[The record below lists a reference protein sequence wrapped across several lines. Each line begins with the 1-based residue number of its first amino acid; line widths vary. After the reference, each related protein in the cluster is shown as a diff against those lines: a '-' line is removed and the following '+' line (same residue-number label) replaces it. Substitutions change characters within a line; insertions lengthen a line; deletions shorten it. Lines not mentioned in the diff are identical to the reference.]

1 MRGSRT
7 DFDRDVAP
15 VLARRCLECHS
26 GADPKGKLDLS
37 RREAA
42 FKGGENGPVLVPGK
56 ADESPLVEQIEGD
69 AMPPKHPL
77 PASEKLLLKAWV
89 AGGARWG
96 RTRSTRSA
104 RPLPPRRA

>member
-1 MRGSRT
+1 M
-7 DFDRDVAP
+7 
-15 VLARRCLECHS
+15 LARRCLECHS

-42 FKGGENGPVLVPGK
+42 FKGGENGPVLVAGK

-89 AGGARWG
+89 AGGAAGG

-104 RPLPPRRA
+104 RPLPAAPGATGGRSSR